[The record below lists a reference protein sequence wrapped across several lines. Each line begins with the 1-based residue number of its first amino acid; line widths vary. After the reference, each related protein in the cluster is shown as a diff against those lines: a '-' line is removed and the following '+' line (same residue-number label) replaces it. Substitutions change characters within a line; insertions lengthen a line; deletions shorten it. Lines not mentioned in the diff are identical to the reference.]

1 MTAGPRAPRPWLQKT
16 ISILTL
22 LMMIG
27 ALLLAFI
34 LILPTLLGYE
44 RYVIV
49 SGSME
54 PTVPVGAVIYD
65 EVVPVQDIETGD
77 IITFVPPPEYGIDD
91 PVTHRVIEISI
102 AGENTSQPGARLF
115 RTKGDANEDPD
126 AWKMVLD
133 GPDQARYVHHIPYVG
148 YVYMALHVR
157 WVQVL
162 LIGLPALALVA
173 YLGTSLWRLSAEG
186 VREERRREQE
196 PDQSDQPDQPDQEQ
210 AGAVS

>member
-1 MTAGPRAPRPWLQKT
+1 MTSGPRPWVRKA
-16 ISILTL
+16 ISIVTL

-27 ALLLAFI
+27 ALVLALI

-54 PTVPVGAVIYD
+54 PTVPVGAVVYD
-65 EVVPVQDIETGD
+65 EVVPVEDIETGD
-77 IITFVPPPEYGIDD
+77 IITFVPPQEYGIDD

-102 AGENTSQPGARLF
+102 AGENTSEPGARLF
-115 RTKGDANEDPD
+115 QTKGDANEDPD

-133 GPDQARYVHHIPYVG
+133 GPEQARYVRHIPYVG

-162 LIGLPALALVA
+162 LIGLPALGLVA
-173 YLGTSLWRLSAEG
+173 FLAMSLWRLSADG
-186 VREERRREQE
+186 VREERQRALAPDEHDPQE
-196 PDQSDQPDQPDQEQ
+196 QEQ

>member
-1 MTAGPRAPRPWLQKT
+1 MTAGPRPWVRKT
-16 ISILTL
+16 ISAITL

-27 ALLLAFI
+27 ALALALI

-54 PTVPVGAVIYD
+54 PTVPVGAVVYD
-65 EVVPVQDIETGD
+65 EVVPVEDIETGD

-102 AGENTSQPGARLF
+102 AGDNTSHPGARLF
-115 RTKGDANEDPD
+115 QTKGDANDDADP
-126 AWKMVLD
+126 WKMVLD
-133 GPDQARYVHHIPYVG
+133 GPEQARYVRHIPYVG

-162 LIGLPALALVA
+162 LIGLPALALVG
-173 YLGTSLWRLSAEG
+173 YIGVTLWRLSAQG
-186 VREERRREQE
+186 VEEERRRQQE
-196 PDQSDQPDQPDQEQ
+196 LDQQDTQGTEQ
-210 AGAVS
+210 AGAMS

>member
-1 MTAGPRAPRPWLQKT
+1 MSAGPRPWVRKT
-16 ISILTL
+16 ISALTL
-22 LMMIG
+22 VMMIG
-27 ALLLAFI
+27 ALVLAAI

-54 PTVPVGAVIYD
+54 PTIPVGAVIYD
-65 EVVPVQDIETGD
+65 EVVPVDDIETGD

-91 PVTHRVIEISI
+91 PVTHRVVEVSI
-102 AGENTSQPGARLF
+102 AGENTSHPGARLF

-133 GPDQARYVHHIPYVG
+133 GPEQARYVRHIPYVG
-148 YVYMALHVR
+148 YVYMALRVR

-162 LIGLPALALVA
+162 IIGLPALGLAGYIGV
-173 YLGTSLWRLSAEG
+173 TMWRLSGEA
-186 VREERRREQE
+186 VREERQRQLQAEAQGQE
-196 PDQSDQPDQPDQEQ
+196 DQEQ
-210 AGAVS
+210 AGAVP